1 MPHSLIR
8 RLILLP
14 LIFGIPFGTHAA
26 GKESQLSWQIEIA
39 GDPSQSLVRQTRL
52 SDAAKGLSARGVQNQ
67 FVSGK
72 LTASGSHSAT
82 ELQQLLFS
90 KGSNRMEFLDSPT
103 DIDVDVPKDNQGV
116 VLDLQYNPSTGYQWD
131 IADKGVNNI
140 AVSEEASDTPSW
152 TVGAPAIRHLRI
164 KAKNSLGAAR
174 LSYRRPFE
182 SSPLKTKL
190 SLKVTN
196 AGSDGVIR
204 LVDPEIAAV
213 AGTSTSPNAG
223 ATGGV
228 TPLPGSSLS
237 VRALSAVPSSYDAR
251 ALNLIPNTI
260 RDQKAC
266 GSCWAFATVG
276 VQEVAV
282 IKAGLQS
289 SSTVDLSEQFLV
301 SCNKEGYSCNGGW
314 WAHHYHVGT
323 LANSQSFIGAVKESD
338 LAYTASNSACQSVQN
353 HPIRSGSWGSVAA
366 VANSIG
372 ATADI
377 QNAIMTY
384 GAVATSVCVDNGWYS
399 YGATSGVYSPTTNAC
414 NGSVNHAVLLVGW
427 DDATQSW
434 LLRNSWGPGWGNNGY
449 MQIKYDPNG
458 QNSRVGFASTWVTA
472 AANTLSVSV
481 AGSGSVT
488 SSPSGISCTTNC
500 NTSFAPGT
508 SVSLTATP
516 TSGAQ
521 FTGWSGGCSGT
532 TNPCSVNLANPALVT
547 ANFSLPSFAL
557 TVSKSGNGTV
567 TSSPAGIDCGVTCSA
582 TFSSGTTINLTA
594 APATGYL
601 FSGWSGCTS
610 SSGTSCSVT
619 LNAATAV
626 VATFAPTTS
635 LLSVSPSGNGTVTSS
650 PAGINCG
657 ATCSA
662 SFATGSTVTL
672 TAAPVSGYS
681 VSGWSGCTS
690 SSGTSCTVNLTA
702 AKTVAVTYAP
712 SAYGLTVTKTGSGAV
727 TSSPA
732 GIDCGATCSASF
744 TNGSSVTLTATPA
757 AGYVFSS
764 WTGCTS
770 ASGTNCSV
778 TMSAAKAVVANF
790 APATSLLTV
799 SPSGNGNLTS
809 TPAGIN
815 CGTQCSASFATGSTV
830 TLTATPVAG
839 FAVTGWTGC
848 TSSSGTSCTVNLSA
862 AKSVSVTYAATTS
875 NYVLNVST
883 SGNGSVSSSPL
894 GINCGTTCQFGFNAG
909 TTVTLTATAGARTRF
924 RGWSGACSGTGSCNV
939 TMNAAKTVSA
949 IFR

>member
-14 LIFGIPFGTHAA
+14 LIFGIPSGTHAA

-39 GDPSQSLVRQTRL
+39 GDSSQSLVRQTRL

-116 VLDLQYNPSTGYQWD
+116 VIDLQYNPSTGYQWD

-204 LVDPEIAAV
+204 LVDPEIATV

-237 VRALSAVPSSYDAR
+237 VRALGAVPSSYDAR

-353 HPIRSGSWGSVAA
+353 HPIRSGSWGSVAT

-399 YGATSGVYSPTTNAC
+399 YGAASGVYSPTTNAC

-488 SSPSGISCTTNC
+488 SSPSGISCTANC

-582 TFSSGTTINLTA
+582 TYTSGTTINLTA

-619 LNAATAV
+619 LSAAKAV

-635 LLSVSPSGNGTVTSS
+635 LLSVSPSGNGTVTST

-662 SFATGSTVTL
+662 SFTTGSSVTL

-702 AKTVAVTYAP
+702 AKTVAVTYTP
-712 SAYGLTVTKTGSGAV
+712 SNYGLTVTKTGSGAV

-744 TNGSSVTLTATPA
+744 TNGSSVTLTASPA

-799 SPSGNGNLTS
+799 SPSGNGNITS
-809 TPAGIN
+809 APAGIK
-815 CGTQCSASFATGSTV
+815 CGTLCSASFATGSTV

-848 TSSSGTSCTVNLSA
+848 TSSSGASCTVSLSA
-862 AKSVSVTYAATTS
+862 AKSVSATYAATTS
-875 NYVLNVST
+875 KYLLNVST

-924 RGWSGACSGTGSCNV
+924 RGWIGACSGTGSCSV

-949 IFR
+949 TFR